1 MDQALFERIYESVV
15 KRDPAYDGIYYTAV
29 LTTHIVCRPSC
40 RARTPK
46 AENVEFYTSLKEATR
61 AGFRPCKRC
70 RPEEGGVLRPD
81 AVLAAQAD
89 AIMEAQLA
97 EKLTLAKLAE
107 QLKVSP
113 FHLQRTYT
121 RVTGQSP
128 AVKLDQLR
136 ITKVCKLLAGT
147 DLPVAEIGRA
157 VGFQGASHFAAWF
170 TRKHG
175 QPPTEYRNQ
184 FKGGTVHEPG
194 HHESEHHE
202 PEDR

>member
-1 MDQALFERIYESVV
+1 MDQALFERIYDSVV
-15 KRDPAYDGIYYTAV
+15 NREPTYDGVYYTAV
-29 LTTHIVCRPSC
+29 LTTRIVCRPSC

-46 AENVEFYTSLKEATR
+46 AGNVKFYTSLEEAAR

-89 AIMEAQLA
+89 VIMEVQLA
-97 EKLTLAKLAE
+97 EKLTLPKLAE

-136 ITKVCKLLAGT
+136 IAKACELLVAT
-147 DLPVAEIGRA
+147 DLPANEIGRA

-170 TRKHG
+170 ARKNG
-175 QPPTEYRNQ
+175 LPPTEYRNQ
-184 FKGGTVHEPG
+184 YKGGN
-194 HHESEHHE
+194 SLE

>member
-1 MDQALFERIYESVV
+1 MDQALFERIYDSVV
-15 KRDPAYDGIYYTAV
+15 NREPTYDGVYYTAV
-29 LTTHIVCRPSC
+29 RTTRIVCRPSC

-46 AENVEFYTSLKEATR
+46 AGNVEFYASLEEATR

-89 AIMEAQLA
+89 ANMEAQLA
-97 EKLTLAKLAE
+97 EKLTLQKLAE

-136 ITKVCKLLAGT
+136 IAKACGLLATT

-170 TRKHG
+170 ARKNG
-175 QPPTEYRNQ
+175 GPPTDYRNQ
-184 FKGGTVHEPG
+184 YKGGTSHE
-194 HHESEHHE
+194 EHQE
-202 PEDR
+202 QRNR

>member
-1 MDQALFERIYESVV
+1 MDQALFERIYDSVV
-15 KRDPAYDGIYYTAV
+15 RREPTYDGVYYTAV

-46 AENVEFYTSLKEATR
+46 AGNVEFYTSLEEATR

-89 AIMEAQLA
+89 AIMEARLA

-136 ITKVCKLLAGT
+136 ITKTCELLAAT
-147 DLPVAEIGRA
+147 ELPVAEIGRA
-157 VGFQGASHFAAWF
+157 AGFQGASHFAAWF
-170 TRKHG
+170 ARKTG
-175 QPPTEYRNQ
+175 LPPTEYRNQ
-184 FKGGTVHEPG
+184 SRGGAT
-194 HHESEHHE
+194 HE
-202 PEDR
+202 PEHQEPEHH

>member
-1 MDQALFERIYESVV
+1 MDQALFERIYASVV
-15 KRDPAYDGIYYTAV
+15 RREPTYDGVYYTAV
-29 LTTHIVCRPSC
+29 LTTRIVCRPSC

-46 AENVEFYTSLKEATR
+46 AGNVVFYESLPEAVR

-89 AIMEAQLA
+89 DIMKARLE
-97 EKLTLAKLAE
+97 EKLTLPKLAE

-136 ITKVCKLLAGT
+136 TSKACELLANT
-147 DLPVAEIGRA
+147 DLPVAEIGRT

-170 TRKHG
+170 ARKNG
-175 QPPTEYRNQ
+175 QPPTEYRIQ
-184 FKGGTVHEPG
+184 SKGGT
-194 HHESEHHE
+194 SHE
-202 PEDR
+202 PEHNKPEER